1 MYPYFEKKARRIF
14 LSHYCESYNFPSHF
28 HSYFE
33 ITCCLDGIQKVKIG
47 EKIYTL
53 KKGDVIAIF
62 PGNVHEYI
70 RCNENT
76 KTEVVSIICDT
87 GLLSVSCPDI
97 VTKTCENPFIE
108 SASVSEDTHL
118 GFRKILSSDS
128 EISLIG
134 WTHIILSDALKSLH
148 LTKAKSHQGLPERII
163 SYIESEFREPLTIN
177 HIAKVFGYHPSYI
190 AHLFSDTLK
199 IPFRTFLGAVRCENA
214 ALHIKNGEKSLT
226 EIAYES
232 GFNSLNTFCR
242 CFKKHFNM
250 TPSEYKKQAEP
261 APTSRT

>member
-1 MYPYFEKKARRIF
+1 MNPYFEKKSRRIF
-14 LSHYCESYNFPSHF
+14 LSHFCESYNFPSHF

-33 ITCCLDGIQKVKIG
+33 ITCCLKGNQKVKIG
-47 EKIYTL
+47 EKTYTL
-53 KKGDVIAIF
+53 TDGDIIAIF

-70 RCNENT
+70 KCSDCSESE
-76 KTEVVSIICDT
+76 TEVISIICDT

-97 VTKTCENPFIE
+97 VTKNCEIPYVKSSDVPKE
-108 SASVSEDTHL
+108 TML
-118 GFRKILSSDS
+118 GFSKILLADS

-134 WTHIILSDALKSLH
+134 WTHIILSGVLKK
-148 LTKAKSHQGLPERII
+148 LTLKETQSHQELPERII

-177 HIAKVFGYHPSYI
+177 HIARVFGYHPSYI

-199 IPFRTFLGAVRCENA
+199 IPFRTFLGLVRCENA
-214 ALHIKNGEKSLT
+214 SQHIKKGEKSLT

-232 GFNSLNTFCR
+232 GFGSLNTFCR

-250 TPSEYKKQAEP
+250 TPSEYKKRQ
-261 APTSRT
+261 